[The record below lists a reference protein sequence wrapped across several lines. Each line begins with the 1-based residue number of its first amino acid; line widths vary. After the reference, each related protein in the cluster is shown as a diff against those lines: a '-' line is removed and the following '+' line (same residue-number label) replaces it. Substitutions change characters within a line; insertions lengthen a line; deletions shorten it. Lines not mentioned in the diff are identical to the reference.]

1 LRLDGKVALIT
12 GAATGVRGQTRG
24 IGGACAWLFAREGAR
39 LVLADI
45 NDDLGRTTASQIGE
59 DGADALYVHLDVRR
73 EREWAEAVDAA
84 VSAYG
89 RLDVLVNNAGTG
101 TEASQTVEHT
111 TVETWDNQMAVHAK
125 ASFLGMKHAIPAMRR
140 AGGGSIVNISS
151 IHGIVGTFTV
161 TSYQAA
167 KGAIRILTKA
177 AAVQYAGE
185 GIRVN
190 SVHPGYTMTPMTTLM
205 FSDPEITESRLS
217 EIPMGRIA
225 SSDEIAQG
233 VLYLASDDAS
243 YVTGAEL
250 VIDGGVTAQ

>member
-1 LRLDGKVALIT
+1 MRLEGKVALIT
-12 GAATGVRGQTRG
+12 GAATGVRGETKG

-45 NDDLGRTTASQIGE
+45 NDELGRTTASQIAE
-59 DGADALYVHLDVRR
+59 DGAGARYVHLDVRN
-73 EREWAEAVDAA
+73 EHEWTGAVDAG

-89 RLDVLVNNAGTG
+89 RLDILVNNAGTG

-125 ASFLGMKHAIPAMRR
+125 GNFFGMKHAIPAMRES
-140 AGGGSIVNISS
+140 GGGSIVNISS

-161 TSYQAA
+161 TAYQAA

-177 AAVQYAGE
+177 AAIQYAGE

-190 SVHPGYTMTPMTTLM
+190 SVHPGYTLTPMTTAM
-205 FSDPEITESRLS
+205 FSDPEITENRLA
-217 EIPMGRIA
+217 EIPMGRVA

-233 VLYLASDDAS
+233 VLYLASDEAS